1 METYAGV
8 DEFAQFSN
16 TLSAY
21 KQFNKEESQLNFPLL
36 ISSPAPLS
44 PSEKPGQCGG
54 KSGKILPSRRDCVQY
69 NFSSVR

>member
-21 KQFNKEESQLNFPLL
+21 KQFNKEKPQLNFPLYFF
-36 ISSPAPLS
+36 
-44 PSEKPGQCGG
+44 PSTSTAFRKAW
-54 KSGKILPSRRDCVQY
+54 
-69 NFSSVR
+69 SVRR